1 MSKLIEVKNLN
12 VTFHDLAGTL
22 HAVTD
27 LNFSI
32 EKGEVLGVIGES
44 GSGKSVTSKAIMGF
58 LNSKNVEGEIL
69 YEGKNLLKMKEKD
82 MCKLRGSK
90 ISLVFQEPMTALN
103 PVMTIGKQL
112 EEVLVLHKKGDK
124 NSNLEKI
131 KETLRLMNISDPDA
145 MLSKYPFELSGGLRQ
160 RIMIAM
166 AVLCEPDLII
176 ADEPTTALDVTTQME
191 ILKLL
196 KNVTKIM
203 GCSVLLI
210 THDLGVIAECADR
223 VIVMYRGRK
232 MEECNM
238 EDLFDCA
245 MHPYAHGLILSRPS
259 NFQGRYY
266 TIEGTVES
274 NYGNNRG
281 CLFQKRCKYCSEKC
295 KNEVPLEQVFN
306 GDHSVFCWNVEEVNR
321 GEKEWIK

>member
-1 MSKLIEVKNLN
+1 MEKLIEIKNLS

-27 LNFSI
+27 LSFHI
-32 EKGEVLGVIGES
+32 EKGEILGVIGES

-58 LNSKNVEGEIL
+58 LNPSNVTGEIL
-69 YEGKNLLKMKEKD
+69 YQGQDLTKMKEKD
-82 MCKLRGSK
+82 ICKLRGSK

-112 EEVLVLHKKGDK
+112 EEILLIHKIGNKNENHKKMMD
-124 NSNLEKI
+124 
-131 KETLRLMNISDPDA
+131 TLQLMNISNPEE
-145 MLSKYPFELSGGLRQ
+145 MLRKYPFELSGGLRQ

-196 KNVTKIM
+196 KKVTTVM

-232 MEECNM
+232 MEECSMKDVFEN
-238 EDLFDCA
+238 A
-245 MHPYAHGLILSRPS
+245 IHPYSLGLIESRPS
-259 NFQGRYY
+259 NFHGRYY
-266 TIEGTVES
+266 TIEGNVES
-274 NYGNNRG
+274 NYGESKG
-281 CLFQKRCKYCSEKC
+281 CLFQKRCKYCKEVC
-295 KNEVPLEQVFN
+295 KTEIPREEIVSK
-306 GDHSVFCWNVEEVNR
+306 DHVVSCWNYSRGRKEVV
-321 GEKEWIK
+321 